1 MRGRY
6 KRKDT
11 QGTSD
16 ETTER
21 GAGLS
26 PLPGEPA
33 TGSAGPDSPV
43 PGLTVLGLDGSSK
56 KGPKCSNY
64 DGEKRYLGVRV
75 KMPVKDMLRNIRLA
89 QGWDP
94 QDFQENCGKRS
105 KGDKKRVNTCAER
118 RTSKRKRP
126 TKSLEELAIIVE
138 VLEEDLKTGNTYSSP
153 PQTFSPSKLPMSP
166 EYSPEPTDNAWGSEP
181 HLYSCSLKYDPER
194 QMPRTADYY
203 FAGLNSPSD
212 EYSNSNYHC
221 LHAISSHQGAG
232 YNSDES
238 DEMIPSPES
247 YMTYSPGTTEYH
259 QALSPPDSV
268 YGSLQSPSSDLHQD
282 RNIGSD
288 GGGGE
293 IQEEWMAPQNQNWNL
308 NSAAFFWTQLQR
320 EESHLRDIS
329 DSVLLAKDGHG
340 RTVLHRVV
348 CLGKRALGYAIA
360 KRMAALN
367 NLDLKDSEGMTALH
381 LAAKQNQ
388 HQMVED
394 LIHLG
399 ASVNER
405 DGSGK
410 TCLHLSAENGY
421 IRVLEVLKHMM
432 KDGVYVDVE
441 ATDKYGMS
449 VLQCASV
456 ALNATVREWERSASP
471 GETRFHT
478 LRKEQMMETLECLLQ
493 MGSYLHTTSC
503 GYGENAF
510 EVAYKKESDQFM
522 QGVVSKSSI
531 KKGSYVT

>member
-6 KRKDT
+6 KPKDT
-11 QGTSD
+11 PGTSD

-56 KGPKCSNY
+56 KGPKCANY

-94 QDFQENCGKRS
+94 QDFQETCGKRS

-118 RTSKRKRP
+118 RTSRRRRP

-153 PQTFSPSKLPMSP
+153 PQAASPSMPPASP
-166 EYSPEPTDNAWGSEP
+166 EYSPEPADNARGSGP
-181 HLYSCSLKYDPER
+181 RFYSCSLKYGPER

-203 FAGLNSPSD
+203 SPSD
-212 EYSNSNYHC
+212 EYSNSDYRC
-221 LHAISSHQGAG
+221 LHAVSSHQGAG

-247 YMTYSPGTTEYH
+247 CMTYSPGTAEYH
-259 QALSPPDSV
+259 QALSPPESA
-268 YGSLQSPSSDLHQD
+268 YGSLRSPGSDPHRD
-282 RNIGSD
+282 GNPGSD

-293 IQEEWMAPQNQNWNL
+293 VQEEWTAPQTQSWNL

-320 EESHLRDIS
+320 EESHLRDVS

-367 NLDLKDSEGMTALH
+367 SLDLKDSEGMTALH

-388 HQMVED
+388 HLMVAD

-471 GETRFHT
+471 GETRLHT

-493 MGSYLHTTSC
+493 MGSYLHTTSR